1 MTLQQLRSLNEDELS
16 ILWYCVNK
24 VPPQVLAGVE
34 LEPSLFT
41 SINHRKLMNR
51 LTNCRILIK
60 EEHRQVFDGLMDK
73 LRLP

>member
-1 MTLQQLRSLNEDELS
+1 MTLQQLKSLNEDEIS

-24 VPPQVLAGVE
+24 VNPPVLAGVD

-60 EEHRQVFDGLMDK
+60 PEHLSVFDGLMDK